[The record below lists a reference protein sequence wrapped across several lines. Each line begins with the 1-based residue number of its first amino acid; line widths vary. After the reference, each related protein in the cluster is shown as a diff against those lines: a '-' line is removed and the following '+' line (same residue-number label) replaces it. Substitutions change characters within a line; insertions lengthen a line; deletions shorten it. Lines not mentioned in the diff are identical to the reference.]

1 MNIIESNESKNTNQ
15 LMPLEHGKA
24 DGVLELSIETPEYI
38 NMNFYEEFRDAYFD
52 NKEPYKKYV
61 IDFKN
66 TKKMQSC
73 VFGMLLQLHE
83 YIKSDA
89 TIHLVN
95 CNSDIKNLFSLTS
108 FGENFKIQ

>member
-1 MNIIESNESKNTNQ
+1 MNLIESNESNNASRSVV
-15 LMPLEHGKA
+15 LNHGKK
-24 DGVLELSIETPEYI
+24 DGVLELNIEAPEYI
-38 NMNFYEEFRDAYFD
+38 NMNFYDEFRGAYFGS
-52 NKEPYKKYV
+52 KEQYKKYV
-61 IDFKN
+61 IDFRN

-83 YIKSDA
+83 YMKSDA

-95 CNSDIKNLFSLTS
+95 CNRDIKNLFSLTS